1 VAIAQALL
9 EALVDA
15 GARVAIT
22 THYIQLKEL
31 AQNDRRFT
39 VGAMEVSHIP
49 PSLVTIEKSGSHDL
63 VLA

>member
-49 PSLVTIEKSGSHDL
+49 SSRTSMNRKV
-63 VLA
+63 

>member
-1 VAIAQALL
+1 MAIAQALL

-39 VGAMEVSHIP
+39 VGAMEVSHT
-49 PSLVTIEKSGSHDL
+49 PSSRTS
-63 VLA
+63 